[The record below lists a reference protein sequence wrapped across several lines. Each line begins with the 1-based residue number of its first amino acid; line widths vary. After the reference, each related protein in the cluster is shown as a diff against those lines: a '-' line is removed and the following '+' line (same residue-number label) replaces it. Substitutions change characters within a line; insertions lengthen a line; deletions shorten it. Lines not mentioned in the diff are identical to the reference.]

1 MYIEIPLEDV
11 KSISLSETDDCYVV
25 VEFRKRG
32 TDYPATLSVP
42 HSVTMVVK
50 TEQELETKSENIR
63 SGVLTLSY

>member
-25 VEFRKRG
+25 
-32 TDYPATLSVP
+32 A
-42 HSVTMVVK
+42 
-50 TEQELETKSENIR
+50 EQELETVSGDT